1 MDLQVIANE
10 LEDIREKLLG
20 LKASQQESAEM
31 QRYEHVSDLR
41 MEEFELLS
49 KRLRLRH
56 EVELYML
63 EMEFKR
69 SWKFSEVEY
78 VRKFL
83 GSEF

>member
-1 MDLQVIANE
+1 MDLQVIGNE
-10 LEDIREKLLG
+10 LEEIRTKLLG

-56 EVELYML
+56 EVELHL
-63 EMEFKR
+63 FEMEFKH
-69 SWKFSEVEY
+69 SWKFSELEK
-78 VRKFL
+78 VRLFMER
-83 GSEF
+83 EF

>member
-10 LEDIREKLLG
+10 LEEIRTKLLG

-31 QRYEHVSDLR
+31 HRYEHVSDLR

-56 EVELYML
+56 KVELHL
-63 EMEFKR
+63 FEMEFKY
-69 SWKFSEVEY
+69 SWKFSELEK
-78 VRKFL
+78 VRLFMER
-83 GSEF
+83 EF